1 MQTKY
6 NDMDEIIEN
15 IYLGNIDSAENIEKL
30 KELNIKKV
38 LTLLEGFWP
47 EYKESDNITHK
58 IIKIVDYSSENIIKY
73 FGECLNFIKG
83 EEKILVHCW
92 AGSSRSATIVI
103 AYLMWIK
110 KMSFNDALNF
120 VREKREI
127 VYPKP
132 GFQEQLELFEKE
144 LKENN
149 YDIDKIKFDEIKWEP
164 KNYYLFK

>member
-1 MQTKY
+1 MFRF
-6 NDMDEIIEN
+6 NDIDEIIDN
-15 IYLGNIDSAENIEKL
+15 IWLGNCSSAENVKDL
-30 KELNIKKV
+30 KDKGIKKI
-38 LTLLEGFWP
+38 LTVMDQTGP
-47 EYKESDNITHK
+47 EYKEEDGFIHK
-58 IIKIVDYSSENIIKY
+58 KYEIRDFEDQNIIQY
-73 FGECLNFIKG
+73 FGECLKFMKG

-103 AYLMWIK
+103 AYLMWTK

-120 VREKREI
+120 VHEKREI